1 MRFHGFV
8 RGALGRLA
16 AALLVALLAG
26 PAMAP
31 SSPSLAG
38 EHAASSTHAASS
50 AHSDGAVPAHNDGM
64 APTPTHAASAVLA
77 IAAAGV
83 AAPPASPRERVR
95 VSFQPLPCRIV
106 TDITSRLPATVRP
119 APAVLR
125 V

>member
-1 MRFHGFV
+1 MRFHGVV

-16 AALLVALLAG
+16 AALLVALLAR
-26 PAMAP
+26 PAVAP
-31 SSPSLAG
+31 ISPSLAG
-38 EHAASSTHAASS
+38 EHAASTAHSHAA
-50 AHSDGAVPAHNDGM
+50 APAHNDGV
-64 APTPTHAASAVLA
+64 APTPMHAASAVVA

-95 VSFQPLPCRIV
+95 VSFHPLPCRIV
-106 TDITSRLPATVRP
+106 TEITSRLAATVRP